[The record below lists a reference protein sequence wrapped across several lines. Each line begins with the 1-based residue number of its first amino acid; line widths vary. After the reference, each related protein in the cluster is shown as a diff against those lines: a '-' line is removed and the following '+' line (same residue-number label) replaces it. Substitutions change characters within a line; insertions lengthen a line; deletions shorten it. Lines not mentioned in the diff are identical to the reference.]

1 MNGLINVVYPVNN
14 DRRCHGHIYIRDYLG
29 VKDADGNVI
38 LNVDRYA
45 FEGKDRNKKRMRAV
59 AFASA
64 LVDLLNSHMKR
75 KVRI

>member
-1 MNGLINVVYPVNN
+1 MNGLMNVVYPVNN
-14 DRRCHGHIYIRDYLG
+14 DRWCHSHIYIRDYLG

-38 LNVDRYA
+38 LNVNRYA
-45 FEGKDRNKKRMRAV
+45 FEGKDRNEKRMRAI

-75 KVRI
+75 KARI

>member
-1 MNGLINVVYPVNN
+1 MNGLMNVVYPVNN
-14 DRRCHGHIYIRDYLG
+14 DRRCHSHIYIRDYLG

-38 LNVDRYA
+38 LNVNRYA
-45 FEGKDRNKKRMRAV
+45 FEGKDRNEKRMRAI

-75 KVRI
+75 KGLI

>member
-1 MNGLINVVYPVNN
+1 MNGLMNVVYPVNN
-14 DRRCHGHIYIRDYLG
+14 DRRCHSHIYIRDYLG

-38 LNVDRYA
+38 LNVNRYA
-45 FEGKDRNKKRMRAV
+45 FEGKDRNEKRMRAV

-64 LVDLLNSHMKR
+64 LVDLLNSNMKR

>member
-1 MNGLINVVYPVNN
+1 MNGLMNVVYPVNN
-14 DRRCHGHIYIRDYLG
+14 DRRCRSHIYIQDYLG

-38 LNVDRYA
+38 LNVNRYA
-45 FEGKDRNKKRMRAV
+45 FEGKDRNEKRMRAI

-64 LVDLLNSHMKR
+64 LVDLLNSHMER